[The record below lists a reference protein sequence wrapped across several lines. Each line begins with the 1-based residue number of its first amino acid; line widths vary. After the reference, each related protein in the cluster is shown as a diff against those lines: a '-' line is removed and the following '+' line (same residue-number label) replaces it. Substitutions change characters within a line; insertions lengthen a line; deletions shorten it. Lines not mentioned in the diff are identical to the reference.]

1 MRNTR
6 NTGHSAN
13 DLKQH
18 LRCSAAEIITAR
30 PLGKTNSALVTFNTP
45 SLPRI
50 VRLFS
55 VVTRVFPYKPRTL
68 VCDTCHQMGH
78 KKDICPNHTAPKC
91 STCGLAAV
99 ENHQCATTPSC
110 TNCKGAHRA
119 TDPTCPARKQAQ
131 DAKCKRLKHHA
142 QIGHKMPP
150 CPNFS
155 LVPSFSSNEFPPLP
169 CQQASPST
177 GSHVPSIR
185 DQVKNSQ
192 PAPATQPTFSNF
204 ESLKQEIFASL
215 QTSLVA
221 AIKEQVISIMQ

>member
-30 PLGKTNSALVTFNTP
+30 PLGKTNSALVTFNAP

-185 DQVKNSQ
+185 DQLKNSQ
-192 PAPATQPTFSNF
+192 PAPAAQPILSNF